1 MKVALI
7 GLGMMGKNH
16 ARVLAE
22 LKTTEIAAIV
32 DPLSAE
38 SGLQYT
44 QNTYSNLE
52 SLNSMDLD
60 YCVITVPTKFHF
72 EIAEW
77 AINRNLPFL
86 IEKPL
91 TASGDSAK
99 KLAEMVELFNLSA
112 GVGHIERYNAAI
124 REAKFRIKNG
134 ELGKIL
140 QVRTVRQ
147 GPFPGRISDVGVIFD
162 LATHDL
168 DLTSWILEEP
178 CKKVFA
184 QSAAKSGREFEDL
197 VLITTKYDSGVIA
210 SHSVNWLSPLKER
223 SIQILGERGTFMI
236 DTLNSSLTFYS
247 NGSHAVTQEKLS
259 HFSGVSQ
266 GEILTYAFDKP
277 EPLRVEH
284 EKFIEYLQGTSCEII
299 TISEGANV
307 VMVAEGVLKSARSGL
322 AINL

>member
-16 ARVLAE
+16 ARVLTE
-22 LKTTEIAAIV
+22 LTSTELIAIV
-32 DPLSAE
+32 DPLNAE
-38 SGLQYT
+38 SGLPYT
-44 QNTYSNLE
+44 KNSFTDLKSLE
-52 SLNSMDLD
+52 SIDLD
-60 YCVITVPTKFHF
+60 YCVITAPTKFHF

-77 AINRNLPFL
+77 AINRKLPFL

-91 TASGDSAK
+91 TASGDSAV
-99 KLAEMVELFNLSA
+99 KLAEKVELLNLPA

-168 DLTSWILEEP
+168 DLTAWILEEP

-184 QSAAKSGREFEDL
+184 QSAAKSEREFEDL
-197 VLITTKYDSGVIA
+197 VLINSRYESGVIA

-247 NGSHAVTQEKLS
+247 NGSHAVTQDKLS
-259 HFSGVSQ
+259 HFTGVSQ

-277 EPLRVEH
+277 EPLRIEH
-284 EKFIEYLQGTSCEII
+284 EKFIEYLQGKSNEII
-299 TISEGANV
+299 TIAEGAKV
-307 VMVAEGVLKSARSGL
+307 VMVAEGVLKSARNGH
-322 AINL
+322 AIDF

>member
-22 LKTTEIAAIV
+22 LKATEIAAIV

-44 QNTYSNLE
+44 QNTYSNLD
-52 SLNSMDLD
+52 SLNSIDLD

-99 KLAEMVELFNLSA
+99 KLAEMVELFNLPA

>member
-16 ARVLAE
+16 ARVLTE
-22 LKTTEIAAIV
+22 LTSTELIAIV
-32 DPLSAE
+32 DPLNAE
-38 SGLQYT
+38 SGLPYT
-44 QNTYSNLE
+44 KNSFTDLKSLE
-52 SLNSMDLD
+52 SIDLD
-60 YCVITVPTKFHF
+60 YCVITAPTKFHF

-77 AINRNLPFL
+77 AISRKLPFL

-91 TASGDSAK
+91 TASGDSAV
-99 KLAEMVELFNLSA
+99 KLAEKVELLNLPA

-168 DLTSWILEEP
+168 DLTAWILEEP

-184 QSAAKSGREFEDL
+184 QSAAKSEREFEDL
-197 VLITTKYDSGVIA
+197 VLINSRYESGVIA

-223 SIQILGERGTFMI
+223 SIQILGERGHFMI

-247 NGSHAVTQEKLS
+247 NGSHAVTQDKLS
-259 HFSGVSQ
+259 HFTGVSQ

-277 EPLRVEH
+277 EPLRIEH
-284 EKFIEYLQGTSCEII
+284 EKFIEYLQGKSNEII
-299 TISEGANV
+299 TIAEGAKV
-307 VMVAEGVLKSARSGL
+307 VMVAEGVLKSARTGH
-322 AINL
+322 AIDF

>member
-16 ARVLAE
+16 ARVLTE
-22 LKTTEIAAIV
+22 LTSTELIAIV
-32 DPLSAE
+32 DPLNAE
-38 SGLQYT
+38 SGLPYT
-44 QNTYSNLE
+44 KNSFTDLKSLE
-52 SLNSMDLD
+52 SIDLD
-60 YCVITVPTKFHF
+60 YCVITAPTKFHF

-77 AINRNLPFL
+77 AISRKLPFL

-91 TASGDSAK
+91 TASGDSAV
-99 KLAEMVELFNLSA
+99 KLAEKVELLNLPA

-124 REAKFRIKNG
+124 REAKFRVKNG

-168 DLTSWILEEP
+168 DLTAWILEEP

-184 QSAAKSGREFEDL
+184 QSAAKSEREFEDL
-197 VLITTKYDSGVIA
+197 VLINSRYESGVIA

-247 NGSHAVTQEKLS
+247 NGSHAVTQDKLS
-259 HFSGVSQ
+259 HFTGVSQ

-277 EPLRVEH
+277 EPLRIEH
-284 EKFIEYLQGTSCEII
+284 EKFIEYLQGKSNEII
-299 TISEGANV
+299 TIAEGAKV
-307 VMVAEGVLKSARSGL
+307 VMVAEGVLKSARTGH
-322 AINL
+322 AIDF

>member
-7 GLGMMGKNH
+7 GFGMMGKNH
-16 ARVLAE
+16 ARVLTE
-22 LKTTEIAAIV
+22 LTNTELTAIV
-32 DPLSAE
+32 DPLNVESAL
-38 SGLQYT
+38 SYTDNSFADLQ
-44 QNTYSNLE
+44 
-52 SLNSMDLD
+52 SLKSIDLD
-60 YCVITVPTKFHF
+60 YCVITAPTKFHF

-91 TASGDSAK
+91 TASGDTAM
-99 KLAEMVELFNLSA
+99 KLAEKVELRNIAA

-124 REAKFRIKNG
+124 REAKSRIKNG

-140 QVRTVRQ
+140 QIRTIRQ

-168 DLTSWILEEP
+168 DLTSWILGER

-184 QSAAKSGREFEDL
+184 QSAARSGREFEDL
-197 VLITTKYDSGVIA
+197 VLITSKYESGVIA
-210 SHSVNWLSPLKER
+210 THSVNWLSPLKER
-223 SIQILGERGTFMI
+223 SIQILGERGTFAI

-247 NGSHAVTQEKLS
+247 NGSHVVTQDKLS
-259 HFSGVSQ
+259 HFSGVTQ

-284 EKFIEYLQGTSCEII
+284 EKFIAYLEGKSNEII
-299 TISEGANV
+299 TIAEGANV
-307 VMVAEGVLKSARSGL
+307 VLVAEGVLKSAQTGH
-322 AINL
+322 AIDF